1 MKLKINEKYADVDF
15 WSFLKCHFLVSL
27 ALTGMAYGA
36 MIILMLLFG
45 LMLL

>member
-15 WSFLKCHFLVSL
+15 WSFLKCHLLVSL
-27 ALTGMAYGA
+27 ALSGMIYGV

-45 LMLL
+45 LILI